1 MAEDT
6 ELRAKMRENGVEYFV
21 VKNTLARFAA
31 KNAGLDELCDVLE
44 GTTSIAI
51 CEGDPVAAA
60 KVVAEFSKKLAAQE
74 KFVIKSG
81 FVDGKSHFR
90 GRGQG
95 PWPTCPAERSW
106 WPPFWAP
113 LSPPSEGLANRSGR
127 QHLWLGPRDAGH
139 CRPEGCVNAPVG
151 SALMLKHFIFTLLFG
166 YTTMAS
172 EKITALI
179 EEVKALT
186 VLELSELVHA
196 LEDEF
201 GVSAAAPVAVAAA
214 AAPAAEAAA
223 ERPSSTWFWPAS
235 AMRRS
240 KVIKAVREI
249 TGLGLADAKAVVE
262 AAPKAIKEGVSKD
275 EAEDLKKKLEE
286 AGAKVELK

>member
-1 MAEDT
+1 
-6 ELRAKMRENGVEYFV
+6 
-21 VKNTLARFAA
+21 
-31 KNAGLDELCDVLE
+31 
-44 GTTSIAI
+44 
-51 CEGDPVAAA
+51 
-60 KVVAEFSKKLAAQE
+60 
-74 KFVIKSG
+74 
-81 FVDGKSHFR
+81 
-90 GRGQG
+90 
-95 PWPTCPAERSW
+95 
-106 WPPFWAP
+106 
-113 LSPPSEGLANRSGR
+113 
-127 QHLWLGPRDAGH
+127 
-139 CRPEGCVNAPVG
+139 
-151 SALMLKHFIFTLLFG
+151 
-166 YTTMAS
+166 MAS

-223 ERPSSTWFWPAS
+223 EKTEFDVVLAS
-235 AMRRS
+235 FGDD

>member
-1 MAEDT
+1 
-6 ELRAKMRENGVEYFV
+6 
-21 VKNTLARFAA
+21 
-31 KNAGLDELCDVLE
+31 
-44 GTTSIAI
+44 
-51 CEGDPVAAA
+51 
-60 KVVAEFSKKLAAQE
+60 
-74 KFVIKSG
+74 
-81 FVDGKSHFR
+81 
-90 GRGQG
+90 
-95 PWPTCPAERSW
+95 
-106 WPPFWAP
+106 
-113 LSPPSEGLANRSGR
+113 
-127 QHLWLGPRDAGH
+127 
-139 CRPEGCVNAPVG
+139 
-151 SALMLKHFIFTLLFG
+151 
-166 YTTMAS
+166 MAS

-223 ERPSSTWFWPAS
+223 EKTEFDVVLAS
-235 AMRRS
+235 FGDEKI

-249 TGLGLADAKAVVE
+249 TGLGLAEAKATVE